1 MTVTS
6 VDRAFMLLRAVESGA
21 NTVSSL
27 SHETGLA
34 LATTARLL
42 NTLEQIGALSRV
54 GKRYNIGPAIGE
66 LAGQSVAYDLAAL
79 ATLHMSDLVAL
90 TNETAGVAEAVGHNT
105 LHLAQL
111 TAERDVTVKDWT
123 GTRVPVHHGAIGFV
137 VMAHWSDAQVDTY
150 LDSPLEKFTAKTV
163 TDPKRIWDRIDHIRR
178 TGWIWTIDEYA
189 SGVATAAAPILDRHG
204 VSIGSLHVY
213 GPSYRFPSDDTQAD
227 EVGAGVAERAQ
238 AISAVLGWKIKNESA
253 PKGDDVDG

>member
-27 SHETGLA
+27 SQETGLA

-42 NTLEQIGALSRV
+42 NTLEQIGALSRMD
-54 GKRYNIGPAIGE
+54 KRYKIGPAIGE

-79 ATLHMSDLVAL
+79 STTHMSDLVAL

-123 GTRVPVHHGAIGFV
+123 GTRVPVHHGAIGFA
-137 VMAHWSDAQVDTY
+137 VMAHWSDAQIDTY
-150 LDSPLEKFTAKTV
+150 LDGPLEKFTAKTV
-163 TDPKRIWDRIDHIRR
+163 TDPKAIWDRINRVRHR
-178 TGWIWTIDEYA
+178 GWIWTIDEYA
-189 SGVATAAAPILDRHG
+189 SGVATAAAPVRNRYG
-204 VSIGSLHVY
+204 ASVGSLHVY
-213 GPSYRFPSDDTQAD
+213 GPSYRFPSDDVQAA
-227 EVGAGVAERAQ
+227 EVGAAVAERAR
-238 AISAVLGWKIKNESA
+238 AISAVLGWNIKNEPA
-253 PKGDDVDG
+253 TKGEDRDG